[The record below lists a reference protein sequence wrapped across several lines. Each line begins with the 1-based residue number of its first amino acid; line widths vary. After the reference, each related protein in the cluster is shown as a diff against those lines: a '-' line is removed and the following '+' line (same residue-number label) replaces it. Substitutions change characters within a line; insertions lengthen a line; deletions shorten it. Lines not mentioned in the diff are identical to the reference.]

1 MGGRT
6 EPTVTGVPPSGRDRL
21 PLAARSVTR
30 SQLSLTGFRS
40 DSAFAP
46 PETAYQTAYW
56 QMKLRRLQQ
65 GTWCG
70 DS

>member
-6 EPTVTGVPPSGRDRL
+6 EPTVTGVPPLGRDRL

-40 DSAFAP
+40 DSAFTP
-46 PETAYQTAYW
+46 LRDSLPDS